1 MKLVDIMYIHHYYR
15 TTEELMSDPTV
26 KDTNLESVL
35 TSKMVQTMGSKARLA
50 SEEALKVCTWIW
62 SGRSAA

>member
-1 MKLVDIMYIHHYYR
+1 MKLVDIMYIHQYYR

-50 SEEALKVCTWIW
+50 SEEALKVCT
-62 SGRSAA
+62 

>member
-1 MKLVDIMYIHHYYR
+1 MKLVDIMYIHQYYR

-35 TSKMVQTMGSKARLA
+35 TSKMVQTMVSNARLA
-50 SEEALKVCTWIW
+50 SEEALKVC
-62 SGRSAA
+62 S

>member
-1 MKLVDIMYIHHYYR
+1 MKLVDIMYIHQYYR

-50 SEEALKVCTWIW
+50 SEEALKVCTWI
-62 SGRSAA
+62 